1 MGIGIGTAI
10 AISAG
15 TSMISAGQQ
24 RSAQEDAIDEQN
36 RLMEE
41 ARAEEQRI
49 FAQQAEDAKNQQA
62 ETVQFGIDDDDSTV
76 GSYNDFLTPTTTAK
90 SGLTSSKAV
99 SPLGF

>member
-49 FAQQAEDAKNQQA
+49 FAQQAEDARNQQA

-76 GSYNDFLTPTTTAK
+76 GSYNDFLTPTTTAN
-90 SGLTSSKAV
+90 SGLASSKAV